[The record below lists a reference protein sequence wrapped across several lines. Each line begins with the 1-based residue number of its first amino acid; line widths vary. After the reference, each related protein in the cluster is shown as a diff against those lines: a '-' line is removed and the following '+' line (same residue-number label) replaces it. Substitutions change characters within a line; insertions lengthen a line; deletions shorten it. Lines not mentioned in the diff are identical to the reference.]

1 MHRRQSDIPRSHTNT
16 SRYSMITGRYP
27 TSAPA
32 AAPLDCHCAQ
42 IIPFS
47 ATCASHPPRGSHPP
61 VQSALRPS
69 SARSSQVAKART
81 NPPPTQPPPTHVRP
95 PLGEGADYASSHR
108 PRRGA
113 SQPRPA
119 PITAPAPSRPSRRL
133 SVLGGA
139 SQHTAPITAPDDA
152 APDEPCL
159 TTTRLTP
166 PRMTPPCLTTSLR
179 AHLTW
184 PWPCLWL
191 WPRPPRQR
199 PF

>member
-1 MHRRQSDIPRSHTNT
+1 MASIYYAPPATGRLYFILARALDAVAPRRRARTRCMDNDAPSTIRGQGTSRSHTNT

-81 NPPPTQPPPTHVRP
+81 NPTPTQPPPTHVRP

-139 SQHTAPITAPDDA
+139 SQ
-152 APDEPCL
+152 
-159 TTTRLTP
+159 
-166 PRMTPPCLTTSLR
+166 SYR
-179 AHLTW
+179 AHHGA
-184 PWPCLWL
+184 
-191 WPRPPRQR
+191 
-199 PF
+199 